1 METIKDFESG
11 VVSFS
16 FINEVCSYFD
26 SLVDKLNYLIKTVP
40 DDDCSPGIDII
51 EYVIAKADKDF
62 NEFWEKAKAEKD
74 EAGGNGVSTVNGTN

>member
-16 FINEVCSYFD
+16 LINEMSSYFD
-26 SLVDKLNYLIKTVP
+26 GFVCKLNYLIKNTP
-40 DDDCSPGIDII
+40 DDDCSPGIDVL
-51 EYVIAKADKDF
+51 EDVIAKADKDF